1 MNPMSGLDAAL
12 LHLETAHT
20 PMHFACLC
28 LFDLDGG
35 DTERFHAQAKRELRR
50 RLHLAPVLH
59 RRLAP
64 VPLDLANPV
73 WIVDDTVDLEHHVQR
88 ITLPAPGN
96 LTQLEDCAAT
106 LHRERLDRS
115 RPLWQLTVIDGLAS
129 GQMGY
134 YVKIHHAALD
144 GQAGVLLAK
153 TSAVVL
159 ANAMLDATPVPREV
173 PAAPRRRTRSAD
185 SYGTAELAG
194 AGLRHFGGQLVEIGR
209 AVPTLAR
216 TAAQLLRPARGA
228 DGAGAVRWSR
238 PARWFGPRTPLNAN
252 VTNRREFASVSIP
265 LAEVKQVAKAHGAS
279 LNEAVLAI
287 SSGALRQHLDRAGKL
302 PAEPLLAAVPV
313 SLREAGNVQ
322 MNTQAS
328 MMRISLASDVADPL
342 VRLHTIHAS
351 SATAK
356 ALTSSVKSVLPTDF
370 PSLGAPWLIGA
381 LATLVAR
388 SRLAERMPPIAN
400 VTISNVPGSPVALY
414 LAGAKM
420 LTYYPVSIAIHGIA
434 LNITVQS
441 YNGSLDFGLT
451 ACGKAMPDVAALARD
466 MLAAHR
472 ELLATVKRAAPP
484 PAAKKASPPRKSATR
499 AATGRSPGAKKTVT
513 EPGSAAAV
521 AATAAARPATRKSAS
536 ASAAAKK
543 AAAAGAAKAPAR
555 EAPAKTAP
563 ARKVLAKKTP
573 AKAATTNAATAKKA
587 SAKAAPAKKTA
598 RPKSPT
604 KAAST
609 APASRRTGARRASA
623 AG

>member
-1 MNPMSGLDAAL
+1 MDHLSGLDAAFL
-12 LHLETAHT
+12 YLESPQT
-20 PMHFACLC
+20 PMHVGSL
-28 LFDLDGG
+28 
-35 DTERFHAQAKRELRR
+35 HVYELPAGNRGSFVDDVRR
-50 RLHLAPVLH
+50 HIAGRLHLAPVF
-59 RRLAP
+59 RRQLLDM
-64 VPLDLANPV
+64 PLDLANPV
-73 WIVDDTVDLEHHVQR
+73 WVECAEVDLDYHIRCAVLE
-88 ITLPAPGN
+88 PPGSRE
-96 LTQLEDCAAT
+96 QLDALVGR
-106 LHRERLDRS
+106 LHSSLLDRS
-115 RPLWQLTVIDGLAS
+115 RPLWEFHVIEGLQTPLDAPP
-129 GQMGY
+129 GTRHVGFY
-134 YVKIHHAALD
+134 AKVHHASLD
-144 GQAGVLLAK
+144 GA
-153 TSAVVL
+153 SAVVL

-287 SSGALRQHLDRAGKL
+287 CSGALRQHLDRAGKL

-313 SLREAGNVQ
+313 SLREAGNMQ